1 MTAHD
6 AQPHLRSHEFD
17 GIREFDNRL
26 PNWWLWTF
34 YLACIFSV
42 GYWIHYHVLGTGA
55 LPAEEYALEQAAAAD
70 AMVQTEVT
78 DEGLLALSKEP
89 AAVAA
94 GKEIWK
100 VNCAQCHNRL
110 DKPEL
115 ADIDGIGNIGPNM
128 TDNYWL
134 HGGSPTAMYTTLT
147 KGVVEKGMPD
157 YFLGILGPKKCQ
169 QVIAY
174 VLTLK
179 NTNVAGGKEP
189 QGTEEK

>member
-1 MTAHD
+1 MTANE
-6 AQPHLRSHEFD
+6 AQPRLREHEFD

-34 YLACIFSV
+34 YLACIFAV
-42 GYWIHYHVLGTGA
+42 IYWIHYHVLGTGA
-55 LPAEEYALEQAAAAD
+55 LPAEEYAREQAAAAD
-70 AMVQTEVT
+70 KMVVVEVT
-78 DEGLLALSKEP
+78 DASLLALAKEE

-94 GKEIWK
+94 GKAVFK
-100 VNCAQCHNRL
+100 ANCAQCHNRL
-110 DKPEL
+110 EKPEL
-115 ADIDGIGNIGPNM
+115 ADLDGMGNIGPNL
-128 TDNYWL
+128 TDRYWL
-134 HGGSPTAMYTTLT
+134 HGGKPTDLYTTLT

-157 YFLGILGPKKCQ
+157 YFLGLLGPKQCQ

-179 NTNVAGGKEP
+179 NTNVPGGKEP